1 MNKKERL
8 DNYLVVN
15 GYFDTKNQ
23 AQGNILAGKVKINGE
38 ILTKAGFQINTEKPQ
53 NIEIE
58 SMPYVSRG
66 GFKLEK
72 ALKEFN
78 INLQDK
84 ICLDAGASTGGFTD
98 CMLQNAAAKVYAV
111 DVGYGQIAWKLRNS
125 PKVVVIERTNIR
137 NATLEEVYKNLFLLP
152 FSLTG
157 NELGEF
163 NNIDDLRN
171 AAIKHYKNNIQG
183 TIIKHP
189 ELGKILFTGKGIDKT
204 RNASADIRKLKS
216 IPELS
221 KLVKNGDF
229 EGTLNNYKNRKDG
242 ITKFHYLRNT
252 INIDGKP
259 FEHRITIAKDSFGNK
274 YYDLNDKEINPPA
287 FADLQKSG
295 ADGLT
300 NNITDSAKNLNP
312 YNEIFNKF
320 SEFCTMDLSFISITK
335 VLSNIKNLMN
345 PEKQEL
351 VALIKPQFEAGKELV
366 PKSGVIKDKNI
377 HVNVIKNIVDFAS
390 EINLF
395 PVNLT
400 FSPIQGPA
408 GNIEYLIYLKNK
420 AEYNKTEFENSI
432 TETVE
437 KAHEHFNSNKINK

>member
-8 DNYLVVN
+8 DNYLVLN

-38 ILTKAGFQINTEKPQ
+38 VLTKAGFQINTEKPQ

-84 ICLDAGASTGGFTD
+84 ICLDGGASTGGFTD

-111 DVGYGQIAWKLRNS
+111 DVGYGQIAWKLRND

-137 NATLEEVYKNLFLLP
+137 NAKPEAVYNQN
-152 FSLTG
+152 
-157 NELGEF
+157 NEW
-163 NNIDDLRN
+163 IASSQAPRN
-171 AAIKHYKNNIQG
+171 
-183 TIIKHP
+183 
-189 ELGKILFTGKGIDKT
+189 D
-204 RNASADIRKLKS
+204 S
-216 IPELS
+216 
-221 KLVKNGDF
+221 DF
-229 EGTLNNYKNRKDG
+229 
-242 ITKFHYLRNT
+242 
-252 INIDGKP
+252 
-259 FEHRITIAKDSFGNK
+259 
-274 YYDLNDKEINPPA
+274 
-287 FADLQKSG
+287 FA
-295 ADGLT
+295 
-300 NNITDSAKNLNP
+300 
-312 YNEIFNKF
+312 
-320 SEFCTMDLSFISITK
+320 EFCTMDLSFISITK
-335 VLSNIKNLMN
+335 VLGNVKNLMN
-345 PEKQEL
+345 PDKKEI

-377 HVNVIKNIVDFAS
+377 HVSVIKNIVDFAS

-420 AEYNKTEFENSI
+420 AEYNKTEFEKSI